1 VVAYD
6 GSAASA
12 AAVRAAAALFPA
24 AKATIVTVPKPI
36 AVSTDAMR
44 LAVPT
49 VKATVAERTVTELS
63 ADSQGEAKATAE
75 EGAERARSHGLDAES
90 SPTLPHAPA
99 WSALLDAAHSAGADV
114 IVCGTRGRGGF
125 SRALLGSTST
135 SLLHHSDLPLLVVP
149 DGGAARL
156 DGPALI
162 AYDGSSPAKRGIEAA
177 GRLLRGRDVVVV
189 HAWESQFRRS
199 LTTRALRHGLVDD
212 VGEVVDLLDQTI
224 ADAAEATTQEGVDA
238 ARAAGL
244 EAVGEAVESDAGAWR
259 TLVTTARANAAAV
272 IVAGAR
278 GLGGARSALLGSVTS
293 GLAQNAEQPVLVVPA
308 PE

>member
-1 VVAYD
+1 VAYD
-6 GSAASA
+6 GSAAA
-12 AAVRAAAALFPA
+12 GAAVRAAAALFPA
-24 AKATIVTVPKPI
+24 ARASIVTVPKPL
-36 AVSTDAMR
+36 AVSAEAIR

-49 VKATVAERTVTELS
+49 VSPAAERTVSDLS
-63 ADSQGEAKATAE
+63 GDAQREAGETAE

-90 SPTLPHAPA
+90 AASLPRAPA
-99 WSALLDAAHSAGADV
+99 WAAVLDAAHEAGADV

-125 SRALLGSTST
+125 SRALLGSTSS

-149 DGGAARL
+149 DGGAAHL
-156 DGPALI
+156 DGPSLL
-162 AYDGSSPAKRGIEAA
+162 AYDGSSNARRATEAA
-177 GRLLRGRDVVVV
+177 GRLLSGRAAVVV
-189 HAWESQFRRS
+189 HVWESQFRRS
-199 LTTRALRHGLVDD
+199 LTARALRHGLVDD
-212 VGEVVDLLDQTI
+212 LGEVVDVLDQSI
-224 ADAAEATTQEGVDA
+224 ADVAETRTQEGVDA

-259 TLVTTARANAAAV
+259 TLLATARANAAAV

-293 GLAQNAEQPVLVVPA
+293 GLVQNAEQPILIVPA